1 MAAAFQA
8 YEGHTYP
15 GVAFTFANGRMV
27 SIIWHSG
34 AYADGGVTT
43 AEIMADFAAIA
54 AQFPGSYEEHDS
66 VLGHC
71 TPDQVLTIMTMVAA
85 LPPR

>member
-1 MAAAFQA
+1 MNAFQA
-8 YEGHTYP
+8 YEDPIHP
-15 GVAFTFANGRMV
+15 GVALTFANGRMV
-27 SIIWHSG
+27 SIIWHQG

-43 AEIMADFAAIA
+43 AEIMADFSAIA

-66 VLGHC
+66 VLGYC
-71 TPDQVLTIMTMVAA
+71 TPDQVLTIMMMVAA